1 MDFDA
6 IVVGSGFGGTV
17 AASQLVEK
25 GKRVLVIERGAWWVS
40 PLGLS
45 RPPKV
50 PPLPMRKWLQTVRAP
65 ALQQQG
71 RREIANLVNY
81 WPRPDHMRGVFDL
94 VASIRT
100 RWNPDGLYS
109 YRKFDQAHI
118 PTANA
123 VGGGSMIYSNV
134 TIQPRPEALERI
146 GLDLVQSDYDAAL
159 AWMEQFR
166 GPTNE
171 IVTKS
176 PPLPKEERDRL
187 GLDLENLDADHEY
200 LYLDKSLAL
209 KTAATQAAPKLRLEM
224 PWKPLQLSII
234 DYDPARPPKTTNG
247 TVTPVPSA
255 ADKAHT
261 YCQRQGRCLFG
272 CIPQARHTLNK
283 TLYGKLLVDPQFQ
296 NLIELRELAE
306 VSSVARVDGGYE
318 VTYRDRMKSGDE
330 VRVRAPKV
338 FLAAGTLGT
347 SELLLR
353 CAEQGSLK
361 LSPALGQGFSSNG
374 DFGGFAIGTTE
385 KIHSTQ
391 GPINTCHLDIKLDDG
406 TLVTVE
412 DSGLPAIVAELAT
425 YTLHILQLYL
435 QKNRRW
441 RKWWFKFRMRLFW
454 HVGRPLHLRSARL
467 PHFLPRPVR
476 MKKQAD
482 SSMRQFPWKHR
493 TRVATT
499 AAPQAGTSA
508 PAAAPTAFAS
518 TDTNVAPP
526 TATPAGTQPAGQ
538 QQWASPD
545 IVPDT
550 TDPLRYET
558 EAEMV
563 EDIFFF
569 NTMGQDEGN
578 GVFSLKRGFFDRL
591 FGRPAQLDLNWDEP
605 VERQPVFAQIDRIQ
619 QALTDAMGG
628 TYLPMPFWGGLTKK
642 KKLVIPHPLG
652 GCRIATS
659 REHGVVDARG
669 RVYDGAGNDPTATL
683 PGLYIV
689 DGSVIP
695 GALAVNPTLTITAQA
710 VKTMSAALQD

>member
-17 AASQLVEK
+17 AASRLVGE
-25 GKRVLVIERGAWWVS
+25 GKRVLVIERGAWWLS

-50 PPLPMRKWLQTVRAP
+50 PPLSMRKWLETVRAP

-71 RREIANLVNY
+71 RDNIKNLVNF
-81 WPRPDHMRGVFDL
+81 WPRPDHVRGVFDL

-100 RWNPDGLYS
+100 RWHPDGLYS

-134 TIQPRPEALERI
+134 TIQPRSEALRRI

-159 AWMEQFR
+159 AWMEHFR

-187 GLDLENLDADHEY
+187 GLDLENLDPDHEY

-209 KTAATQAAPKLRLEM
+209 KTAAAQAAPKLGLAM

-234 DYDPARPPKTTNG
+234 DYDPARPAKTSNG
-247 TVTPVPSA
+247 AVTPVPSA

-296 NLIELRELAE
+296 SLIELRELAE
-306 VSSVARVDGGYE
+306 VMSVARVDGGYE
-318 VTYRDRMKSGDE
+318 VTYRDRMKRGNE

-347 SELLLR
+347 TELLLR
-353 CAEQGSLK
+353 CAEQESLK
-361 LSPALGQGFSSNG
+361 LSPALGRGFSSNG
-374 DFGGFAIGTTE
+374 DFGGFAIGTRD

-391 GPINTCHLDIKLDDG
+391 GPINTCHLDIQLDDG
-406 TLVTVE
+406 TLITVE
-412 DSGLPAIVAELAT
+412 DSGLPALVAELTT
-425 YTLHILQLYL
+425 YALHILQLYL
-435 QKNRRW
+435 HENRWW

-454 HVGRPLHLRSARL
+454 HVGRPLHLLHPRL
-467 PHFLPRPVR
+467 PHLLPRPVR
-476 MKKQAD
+476 MKKQART
-482 SSMRQFPWKHR
+482 SMRQFPRKR
-493 TRVATT
+493 GGAIGAPVATT
-499 AAPQAGTSA
+499 AGSNPTPAAATEIPAAAAA
-508 PAAAPTAFAS
+508 PAA
-518 TDTNVAPP
+518 
-526 TATPAGTQPAGQ
+526 TATTPPAQPAGQ
-538 QQWASPD
+538 QPWASPD
-545 IVPDT
+545 FIPDT

-563 EDIFFF
+563 EDVFFF
-569 NTMGQDEGN
+569 NTMGQDEAN

-591 FGRPAQLDLNWDEP
+591 FGRPARLDLNWDQP
-605 VERQPVFAQIDRIQ
+605 VENQKVFREIDRIQ
-619 QALTDAMGG
+619 QALTDAMKGK
-628 TYLPMPFWGGLTKK
+628 YLPMPFWGGFTKK

-652 GCRIATS
+652 GCRIAPS
-659 REHGVVDARG
+659 REHGVVDERG
-669 RVYDGAGNDPTATL
+669 RVFDGAANDPTATL

-710 VKTMSAALQD
+710 LKTMSAALQE